1 MLSMRNLRELRE
13 SVQREVLCVA
23 AALQQIEDPESVT
36 DQEIWDMMTDLQD
49 AVGELE
55 EWYENLVG
63 LDNNRS
69 RLTAEDDLEEE
80 I

>member
-1 MLSMRNLRELRE
+1 MRNVKELRE
-13 SVQREVLCVA
+13 SVQREVLSVA
-23 AALQQIEDPESVT
+23 AALQQMEDPESVT

-55 EWYENLVG
+55 EWYENLVA

-69 RLTAEDDLEEE
+69 QLTVEDDLEEE

>member
-1 MLSMRNLRELRE
+1 MRNLKELRD
-13 SVQREVLCVA
+13 SVQREVLSVA

-55 EWYENLVG
+55 EWYEHLVA
-63 LDNNRS
+63 LDGNRS
-69 RLTAEDDLEEE
+69 QLTAEDDLEEE
-80 I
+80 T